1 MKLDKQRT
9 KGRAII
15 FLAIYI
21 PFSVPF
27 TRKTTIL
34 SERIRFLGERISSR
48 VESPWNNRCE
58 WIVWLQ
64 VPSFNGSSYLRYP
77 GLADTSLSWLEL
89 AVTLK
94 PTVAD
99 GVILYNG
106 HHSDATGDFI
116 ALYLSSGH
124 VQFTFDLGT
133 GPASLRWALSPE
145 NGILKFTYE
154 P

>member
-1 MKLDKQRT
+1 MHPSRPRT
-9 KGRAII
+9 RGRVSSGADYGGREGGEGVGDGCA
-15 FLAIYI
+15 LA
-21 PFSVPF
+21 
-27 TRKTTIL
+27 KTGQCICTVTTFPCNL
-34 SERIRFLGERISSR
+34 RPHARHG
-48 VESPWNNRCE
+48 RC
-58 WIVWLQ
+58 VLFPQ

-89 AVTLK
+89 SVTLK
-94 PTVAD
+94 PTAQD

-133 GPASLRWALSPE
+133 GPATLR
-145 NGILKFTYE
+145 
-154 P
+154 

>member
-1 MKLDKQRT
+1 MGKDL
-9 KGRAII
+9 
-15 FLAIYI
+15 L
-21 PFSVPF
+21 
-27 TRKTTIL
+27 
-34 SERIRFLGERISSR
+34 R
-48 VESPWNNRCE
+48 VESPWNNHCE
-58 WIVWLQ
+58 WIVRLQ

-133 GPASLRWALSPE
+133 GPASLRWALRRVKSYSNVHVRTLIRIRISFISLE
-145 NGILKFTYE
+145 WNFLRKFKLDSTFWLIE
-154 P
+154 LISWM

>member
-1 MKLDKQRT
+1 MWFPLPKTGMHLHGNDISMQSQIAYERF
-9 KGRAII
+9 
-15 FLAIYI
+15 FLF
-21 PFSVPF
+21 P
-27 TRKTTIL
+27 
-34 SERIRFLGERISSR
+34 
-48 VESPWNNRCE
+48 
-58 WIVWLQ
+58 Q

-89 AVTLK
+89 SVTLK
-94 PTVAD
+94 PTAQD

-133 GPASLRWALSPE
+133 GPATLR
-145 NGILKFTYE
+145 
-154 P
+154 